1 MDNLAHTLVGAALGR
16 AVADR
21 KVPAA
26 GWIGAIAGNAP
37 DWSELLVSPGT
48 WGGAPGSAPAYL
60 VYHRGITHS
69 FVGAVIEIVVLT
81 GLVGF
86 ILTWRTRADAGARPP
101 WRWIAVCVA
110 AAVAS
115 HLYLDWQGSYGL
127 RPFLPWSG
135 RWYYGDWVA
144 IVDPFFWAV
153 PLVALAWGSR
163 RHWAPALLVLL
174 VMSGVTTLVLWTGRS
189 IVAAWVRLGV
199 TALMAACV
207 VGWAKHWFRVAGRR
221 AGARHSARP
230 RARAVR
236 ALPCGRRR
244 LERQR
249 AQGVSA
255 GRALR
260 PDGSPR
266 ELGRGRSQITVR
278 GVASEKLSPEPRRSP
293 PWRRTTG
300 PRRSRPRRSGPRRRS
315 VATPSRST
323 RRSLT
328 RRSSQR
334 RRSPCTRRSMRWRCS
349 GYWAMQQSA
358 RPRARLP
365 GSRLPLDCAAP

>member
-81 GLVGF
+81 GLVGL

-207 VGWAKHWFRVAGRR
+207 VGWTKHWFGVAGRR
-221 AGARHSARP
+221 RAAVYGLLLLAAYAALQGAASAVVK
-230 RARAVR
+230 ARSRDAAVR
-236 ALPCGRRR
+236 RFGPGATWAALTQVGRPFHWEPVWASPDSIAGPGWAVPRH
-244 LERQR
+244 LDTPAVRQALATPR
-249 AQGVSA
+249 
-255 GRALR
+255 GRALAQFAR
-260 PDGSPR
+260 FLAADVDSSGNELRVFLRDARFDPTARRGSWAAV
-266 ELGRGRSQITVR
+266 EVR
-278 GVASEKLSPEPRRSP
+278 LR
-293 PWRRTTG
+293 
-300 PRRSRPRRSGPRRRS
+300 
-315 VATPSRST
+315 
-323 RRSLT
+323 
-328 RRSSQR
+328 
-334 RRSPCTRRSMRWRCS
+334 
-349 GYWAMQQSA
+349 
-358 RPRARLP
+358 
-365 GSRLPLDCAAP
+365 

>member
-81 GLVGF
+81 GLVGL
-86 ILTWRTRADAGARPP
+86 ILTWRTRADTGARPP

-207 VGWAKHWFRVAGRR
+207 VGWTKHWFGVAGRR
-221 AGARHSARP
+221 RAAVYGLLLLAAYAALQGAASAVVKA
-230 RARAVR
+230 RARDAAVR
-236 ALPCGRRR
+236 RFGPGATWAALTQVGRPFHW
-244 LERQR
+244 EPVW
-249 AQGVSA
+249 AS
-255 GRALR
+255 
-260 PDGSPR
+260 PDS
-266 ELGRGRSQITVR
+266 I
-278 GVASEKLSPEPRRSP
+278 A
-293 PWRRTTG
+293 G
-300 PRRSRPRRSGPRRRS
+300 PRSEEHTSE
-315 VATPSRST
+315 
-323 RRSLT
+323 L
-328 RRSSQR
+328 Q
-334 RRSPCTRRSMRWRCS
+334 
-349 GYWAMQQSA
+349 
-358 RPRARLP
+358 
-365 GSRLPLDCAAP
+365 SRLHLVCRLLLEKKKKKLQTY

>member
-37 DWSELLVSPGT
+37 DWSELLVSPGA
-48 WGGAPGSAPAYL
+48 WGGAPGSARASL
-60 VYHRGITHS
+60 VYPRGITHS
-69 FVGAVIEIVVLT
+69 FVGAVTETVVLT
-81 GLVGF
+81 GLVGL
-86 ILTWRTRADAGARPP
+86 ILTWRPRADADARPP
-101 WRWIAVCVA
+101 WRWIAVCIA

-199 TALMAACV
+199 TALMP
-207 VGWAKHWFRVAGRR
+207 G
-221 AGARHSARP
+221 
-230 RARAVR
+230 
-236 ALPCGRRR
+236 
-244 LERQR
+244 
-249 AQGVSA
+249 
-255 GRALR
+255 
-260 PDGSPR
+260 
-266 ELGRGRSQITVR
+266 GRGGWTKELLRLAQQQR
-278 GVASEKLSPEPRRSP
+278 GAVFRLLLLAAYAALQGAASA
-293 PWRRTTG
+293 
-300 PRRSRPRRSGPRRRS
+300 
-315 VATPSRST
+315 V
-323 RRSLT
+323 
-328 RRSSQR
+328 
-334 RRSPCTRRSMRWRCS
+334 
-349 GYWAMQQSA
+349 
-358 RPRARLP
+358 
-365 GSRLPLDCAAP
+365 